1 MAEQLLRALGA
12 KASEGV
18 GNWSSGEKAMSLFA
32 QQFLPKGKTAPT
44 FGNASGLHDVN
55 KVSTAQTV
63 ELLEFMWKHP
73 LRFDYLAT
81 LPVSGRS
88 GTLSSRFE
96 DSSAVGKVRAKTG
109 TLSIA
114 SGLAGYAFPNND
126 EPIAFSFVVN
136 YYQRGIKEITN
147 AQEEIAELLTRADFT
162 QSPQAKASND

>member
-1 MAEQLLRALGA
+1 ME
-12 KASEGV
+12 AS
-18 GNWSSGEKAMSLFA
+18 A
-32 QQFLPKGKTAPT
+32 
-44 FGNASGLHDVN
+44 
-55 KVSTAQTV
+55 
-63 ELLEFMWKHP
+63 
-73 LRFDYLAT
+73 RFDYLAT

>member
-1 MAEQLLRALGA
+1 MAEQLLEH
-12 KASEGV
+12 SEPRHLKVSAIGTME
-18 GNWSSGEKAMSLFA
+18 NKPCRLLSI
-32 QQFLPKGKTAPT
+32 LPKGQTAPT

-96 DSSAVGKVRAKTG
+96 NSSAVGKVRAKTG

-147 AQEEIAELLTRADFT
+147 AQEEIAELLTRALT
-162 QSPQAKASND
+162 KEPK